1 MDSKMI
7 DELLE
12 KADNR
17 YSIAERYKRWKIT
30 DKKLANDNLERLA
43 KSYENDE
50 FFEEYFIESVK
61 ENYLSDMELLEDAT
75 NYSEICKSEIA
86 SGKSFCYAKHY
97 AEIKLFHEF
106 VDEYCRLLAEVCD
119 FAVKQ
124 GVKDDIALFS
134 VASACAEAYVNERI
148 SDLSHLKE
156 IYKAD
161 WLQEY
166 LSKLQDRMMREQE
179 TEVDPS
185 TFSTLS
191 TRRKTHEEEIWDMMY
206 PEGMDDG
213 FSLPED

>member
-61 ENYLSDMELLEDAT
+61 ENYLSDRELLEDAM

-86 SGKSFCYAKHY
+86 SGKSVCYAKHY

-148 SDLSHLKE
+148 TDLSHLKE

-185 TFSTLS
+185 TFGTLS
-191 TRRKTHEEEIWDMMY
+191 SRRETHEEAIWDMMY
-206 PEGMDDG
+206 PEGIDDG

>member
-61 ENYLSDMELLEDAT
+61 ENYLSDRELLEDAM

-97 AEIKLFHEF
+97 AEIKLCHEF
-106 VDEYCRLLAEVCD
+106 EDEYCRLLAEVCD

-148 SDLSHLKE
+148 TDLSHLKE

-166 LSKLQDRMMREQE
+166 LSKLQDRIMREQE

-185 TFSTLS
+185 TFGTLS
-191 TRRKTHEEEIWDMMY
+191 SRRKTHEEAIWDMMY
-206 PEGMDDG
+206 PEGIDDG

>member
-97 AEIKLFHEF
+97 AEIKLCHEF
-106 VDEYCRLLAEVCD
+106 EDEYCRLLAEVCD

-166 LSKLQDRMMREQE
+166 LSKLQDKIMREQE

-185 TFSTLS
+185 TFGTLS

-206 PEGMDDG
+206 PEGMKDG
-213 FSLPED
+213 FSFPED

>member
-97 AEIKLFHEF
+97 AEIKLCHEF
-106 VDEYCRLLAEVCD
+106 EDEYCRLLAEVCD

-166 LSKLQDRMMREQE
+166 LSKLQDKMMREQE

-185 TFSTLS
+185 TFGALS
-191 TRRKTHEEEIWDMMY
+191 TRLKTHEEEIWDMMF
-206 PEGMDDG
+206 PDGIDDG

>member
-1 MDSKMI
+1 MDPQKI

-12 KADNR
+12 QADHRFSIVDRYNEWKAIDEKQ
-17 YSIAERYKRWKIT
+17 ADE
-30 DKKLANDNLERLA
+30 KLKELA
-43 KSYENDE
+43 KSYNKDV
-50 FFEEYFIESVK
+50 FFEEHLIESVK
-61 ENYLSDMELLEDAT
+61 ENYLSDRELLEDAT

-206 PEGMDDG
+206 PEGIDDG

>member
-1 MDSKMI
+1 MDPQKI

-12 KADNR
+12 QADHRFSIVDRYNEWKAIDEKQ
-17 YSIAERYKRWKIT
+17 ADE
-30 DKKLANDNLERLA
+30 KLKELA
-43 KSYENDE
+43 KSYNKDV
-50 FFEEYFIESVK
+50 FFEEHLIESVK

-97 AEIKLFHEF
+97 AEINLCHEF
-106 VDEYCRLLAEVCD
+106 EDEYCRLLAEVCD

-148 SDLSHLKE
+148 SDLLHLKD

-161 WLQEY
+161 WQQEY

-179 TEVDPS
+179 TKVAPS
-185 TFSTLS
+185 TFGTLS
-191 TRRKTHEEEIWDMMY
+191 TRRKTHEEEIWDMMF
-206 PEGMDDG
+206 PDGIDDG
-213 FSLPED
+213 FSLPEE

>member
-30 DKKLANDNLERLA
+30 DKKLANDNLKRLA

-61 ENYLSDMELLEDAT
+61 ENYLSDRELLEDAM

-86 SGKSFCYAKHY
+86 SGKSVCYAKHY
-97 AEIKLFHEF
+97 AEIKLCHEF
-106 VDEYCRLLAEVCD
+106 EDEYCRLLAEVCD
-119 FAVKQ
+119 FAVNQ

-166 LSKLQDRMMREQE
+166 LSKLQDRIMREQE

-185 TFSTLS
+185 TFGTLS
-191 TRRKTHEEEIWDMMY
+191 SRRKTHEEAIWDMMY
-206 PEGMDDG
+206 PDGIDDG

>member
-61 ENYLSDMELLEDAT
+61 ENYLSDRELLEDAM

-86 SGKSFCYAKHY
+86 SGKSVCYAKHY

-148 SDLSHLKE
+148 TDLSHLKE

-166 LSKLQDRMMREQE
+166 LSKLQDRIMREQE

-185 TFSTLS
+185 TFGTLS
-191 TRRKTHEEEIWDMMY
+191 SRRETHEEAIWDMMY
-206 PEGMDDG
+206 PEGIDDG

>member
-61 ENYLSDMELLEDAT
+61 ENYLSDRELLEDAM

-97 AEIKLFHEF
+97 AEIKLCHEF
-106 VDEYCRLLAEVCD
+106 EDEYCRLLAEVCD

-148 SDLSHLKE
+148 TDLSHLKE

-166 LSKLQDRMMREQE
+166 LSKLQDRIMREQE

-185 TFSTLS
+185 TFGTLS
-191 TRRKTHEEEIWDMMY
+191 SRRETHEEAIWDMMY
-206 PEGMDDG
+206 PEGIDDG

>member
-43 KSYENDE
+43 KSYKNDE

-86 SGKSFCYAKHY
+86 SGKSVCYAKHY
-97 AEIKLFHEF
+97 AEIKLCHEF

-185 TFSTLS
+185 TFGTLS
-191 TRRKTHEEEIWDMMY
+191 SRRKTHEEAIWDMMY
-206 PEGMDDG
+206 PDGIDDG

>member
-166 LSKLQDRMMREQE
+166 LSKLQDRMIREQGA
-179 TEVDPS
+179 EVDSS
-185 TFSTLS
+185 TFDTSS
-191 TRRKTHEEEIWDMMY
+191 TRWKTHKEDTLDMMF
-206 PEGMDDG
+206 PDGIDDG

>member
-61 ENYLSDMELLEDAT
+61 ENYLSDMELLEDAS

-86 SGKSFCYAKHY
+86 SGKSVCYAKHY
-97 AEIKLFHEF
+97 AEIKLCHEF
-106 VDEYCRLLAEVCD
+106 EDEYCRLLAEVCD

-134 VASACAEAYVNERI
+134 FASACAEAYVNERI
-148 SDLSHLKE
+148 TNLSHLKE
-156 IYKAD
+156 MYKAD
-161 WLQEY
+161 WQQEF

-185 TFSTLS
+185 TFGTLS
-191 TRRKTHEEEIWDMMY
+191 TRRKTHEEEIWDMMF
-206 PEGMDDG
+206 PDGIDDG

>member
-86 SGKSFCYAKHY
+86 SGKSVCYAKHY
-97 AEIKLFHEF
+97 AEIKLCHEF

-119 FAVKQ
+119 FAVTQ

-191 TRRKTHEEEIWDMMY
+191 TRRKTHEEEIWDMMF
-206 PEGMDDG
+206 PDGIDDG